1 MDLNRL
7 GIILLAGGKSTRMGQ
22 DKGLLVLQDKPM
34 LQHILEVVVP
44 LQCPII
50 IIANQPAYQAFNY
63 PVFADI
69 IPDCG
74 PMGGIYTG
82 LMHSER
88 PHNLVLACDMP
99 YVQLDAIQ
107 YLIAQHSENQGVAVG
122 AIKGQ
127 LEPLFA
133 IYSKECLPSLEDALH
148 NGAYKMQDYL
158 KCEAPGVQT
167 INLEAWQE
175 SMRNLNA
182 PSDLQQKIKF
192 FGMIAEAT
200 GCSALDIE
208 PLPDAKSLLAMLYT
222 RFPMLHAYTFAIAVD
237 KTIAA
242 PDQVL
247 RPGAEIA
254 LLPPYAGG

>member
-22 DKGLLVLQDKPM
+22 DKGLLMLQGKPM
-34 LQHILEVVVP
+34 VQHILEVVAP
-44 LQCPII
+44 LPCPII

-82 LMHSER
+82 LVHSER
-88 PHNLVLACDMP
+88 DHNLVLACDMP
-99 YVQLDAIQ
+99 SVQLDAIQ
-107 YLIAQHSENQGVAVG
+107 HLTARHSENHGVTVG
-122 AIKGQ
+122 AIAAR

-133 IYSKECLPSLEDALH
+133 VYSKNCLPSLEDALH

-158 KCEAPGVQT
+158 NCAAPGVQT

-175 SMRNLNA
+175 SLRNVNTT
-182 PSDLQQKIKF
+182 SDLQQTIKF

-200 GCSALDIE
+200 GCSTLDID